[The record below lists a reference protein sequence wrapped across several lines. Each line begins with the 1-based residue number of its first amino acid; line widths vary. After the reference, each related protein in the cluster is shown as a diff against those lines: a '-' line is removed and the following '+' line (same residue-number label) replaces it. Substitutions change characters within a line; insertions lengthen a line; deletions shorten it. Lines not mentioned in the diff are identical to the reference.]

1 MLLNLLHYL
10 SAFKKMF
17 KIKGHK
23 ILKLHPEMLLQI
35 NNMLETEAVANS
47 MLHTHFILPEE
58 ISYLP
63 NLKVSLRSLRM

>member
-23 ILKLHPEMLLQI
+23 ILKLHPEMLL
-35 NNMLETEAVANS
+35 NNMLGTEAVANS